1 MSFLEMPNFFNDE
14 EWDETEDL
22 PAQPRTRTENLT
34 AIRTR
39 DLKTGRFVGA
49 PSLVTKGWKDI
60 FRSGAEART
69 EGRNLR
75 KKKWE
80 TDDKMSVTLKK
91 IKEKR

>member
-14 EWDETEDL
+14 EWDEAEDL

-49 PSLVTKGWKDI
+49 PSLVTKGWKDV
-60 FRSGAEART
+60 FQNSVTSGAEYRKV
-69 EGRNLR
+69 
-75 KKKWE
+75 KKKKQKLA
-80 TDDKMSVTLKK
+80 DDMSVTLRK
-91 IKEKR
+91 ITSD

>member
-1 MSFLEMPNFFNDE
+1 MSFLEMPNFLSNE

-49 PSLVTKGWKDI
+49 PSLVTKGWKDV
-60 FRSGAEART
+60 FQSGVEAGAER
-69 EGRNLR
+69 RKL
-75 KKKWE
+75 KKKVKE
-80 TDDKMSVTLKK
+80 MDSKLSVTLQK
-91 IKEKR
+91 IKE

>member
-49 PSLVTKGWKDI
+49 PSLVTKGWKDV
-60 FRSGAEART
+60 FQSGVEAGAER
-69 EGRNLR
+69 RKL
-75 KKKWE
+75 KKKKQKLA
-80 TDDKMSVTLKK
+80 DDMSVTLRK
-91 IKEKR
+91 ITSD